1 MKINTHADQEL
12 NFLKIIITFDLP
24 RDYPNQV
31 PNFRVKNLAFDY
43 LDNKLL
49 DKYET

>member
-1 MKINTHADQEL
+1 
-12 NFLKIIITFDLP
+12 
-24 RDYPNQV
+24 V